1 MGGRRR
7 MGQSLQNISK
17 QNRLKQWS
25 RKIVACRSS
34 GMTVRTWC
42 QKNGISEKTYYY
54 WQRRLFQ
61 ELANVHP
68 QNNGFVEVTPSR
80 VESSG
85 QIAVKSTLR
94 VLRWTFTAARIPQHR
109 RLCSGYCGMLND
121 FAGAD
126 RVYIACGYTDL
137 RLGID
142 GLAALV
148 KRQFA
153 LDPVENCL
161 FLFCG
166 RRRDRIKA
174 LYWEGNGFLLLYK
187 RLESG
192 VFQWPR
198 KESEARALTTQQYR

>member
-1 MGGRRR
+1 

-17 QNRLKQWS
+17 QNRLEQWS

-54 WQRRLFQ
+54 WQRWLFQ

-148 KRQFA
+148 KR
-153 LDPVENCL
+153 
-161 FLFCG
+161 
-166 RRRDRIKA
+166 
-174 LYWEGNGFLLLYK
+174 
-187 RLESG
+187 
-192 VFQWPR
+192 
-198 KESEARALTTQQYR
+198 